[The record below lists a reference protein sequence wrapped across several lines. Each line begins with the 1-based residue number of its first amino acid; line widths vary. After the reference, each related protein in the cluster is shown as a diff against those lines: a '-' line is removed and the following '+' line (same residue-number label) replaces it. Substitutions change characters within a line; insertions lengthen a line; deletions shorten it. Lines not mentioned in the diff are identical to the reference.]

1 MKLLNSFNRLIGQY
15 KKLKMGFPDKLD
27 RFKFLKMELCI
38 KENGLYNQIRK
49 MEEESKYG
57 QMALDTMDFGDKEW
71 QTDMEDLFMLKEMY
85 MKVSGQKI
93 KQMDSE
99 SILILMEA
107 DMRVIGFKINNMVLG

>member
-1 MKLLNSFNRLIGQY
+1 
-15 KKLKMGFPDKLD
+15 MGFPDKLD
-27 RFKFLKMELCI
+27 PFKFLKMEQCI
-38 KENGLYNQIRK
+38 KENGLYNQIKR
-49 MEEESKYG
+49 MVEEFKYG
-57 QMALDTMDFGDKEW
+57 QMVQDMMVFGDKEW